1 MSRLNGTGILMAS
14 VAPYALAITWALVP
28 DPARTQSSGDS
39 AHPQTIGDKVKEDAR
54 KVGDA
59 ARQAAHSTAEA
70 ARTVAHRTSEVAKA
84 AAHRTAEA
92 AKRGATAAKAAVHGE
107 QSTGAGDKPK
117 D

>member
-28 DPARTQSSGDS
+28 DPARAQSSGDS

-59 ARQAAHSTAEA
+59 ARQAAH
-70 ARTVAHRTSEVAKA
+70 
-84 AAHRTAEA
+84 RTAEA
-92 AKRGATAAKAAVHGE
+92 AKTAGHKVAAVAKRGTAAARAAVHGE